1 MQDVVIFAFGR
12 IQSQR
17 CPNKMLRPFGD
28 TTLTDILLDK
38 LAPFKERAFF
48 AGYEDVFR
56 EKCEAKGVPFV
67 QRNLNSVMIDGPIV
81 DILHFLK
88 DIDAKYFLEISGC
101 LPLLSTQQIQ
111 SFLDECLSGGCKPAM
126 SAKLHRNFFLTEEK
140 KGMNFDITRKTLN
153 TKLVEPVWELVNALY
168 FFEKDYFFE
177 HGTYWPW
184 DEMRLLEIG
193 NEHLLVDVDTEDD
206 FVKAEHLWTAL
217 NGRGKA

>member
-17 CPNKMLRPFGD
+17 CPNKMLRPFAG

-38 LAPFKERAFF
+38 LAPFGDQAFF

-56 EKCEAKGVPFV
+56 EKCAAKKVPFV

-101 LPLLSTQQIQ
+101 LPLLSEAQIRF
-111 SFLDECLSGGCKPAM
+111 FLDECLKGGGKPAM

-140 KGMNFDITRKTLN
+140 KGYNFDITAKTLN
-153 TKLVEPVWELVNALY
+153 TKTVDPVWELVNALY

-184 DEMRLLEIG
+184 DEMRLIEIG
-193 NEHLLVDVDTEDD
+193 DEHLLVDVDAEED
-206 FVKAEHLWTAL
+206 FRKAEHLW
-217 NGRGKA
+217 KAVRACCD